1 MKRAWLLFGA
11 LAALSGCGTQFTDP
25 ILDERVPKPTC
36 PLENVVELD
45 GTAFASAA
53 RLIQDDFSIE
63 AWIHASSSPTGGG
76 FAEGSAVVFADV
88 ETVQTDDFAAG
99 LLNDKFVMSV
109 GGPDTAAT
117 STSDVVTGKWVH
129 IAATRTKANGIVL
142 VYVNGVLEGS
152 AVGNAHT
159 LAEAPTVSIAGRTG
173 RNFFSG
179 LMAEVR
185 LWHTVRSQREIVD
198 NMHHR
203 LSGSEEGLVTYYP
216 FDETSGT
223 TAFDSSASGNDA
235 VFSGP
240 VGWVKSDL
248 PFCDP

>member
-1 MKRAWLLFGA
+1 MKGAWPLLGA
-11 LAALSGCGTQFTDP
+11 LVSLSGCGTQFTDP
-25 ILDERVPKPTC
+25 ILDEREPGPMC

-45 GTAFASAA
+45 GTAFGSAA

-63 AWIHASSSPTGGG
+63 AWIDTPTSPRGAG
-76 FAEGSAVVFADV
+76 FGEGSAIVFADV

-99 LLNDKFVMSV
+99 ILNDKFVMSV

-117 STSDVVTGKWVH
+117 SVSDVATNEWVH
-129 IAATRTKANGIVL
+129 VAATRTRANGIVL
-142 VYVNGVLEGS
+142 VYVNGVLEGTT
-152 AVGNAHT
+152 VGNNHT
-159 LAEAPTVSIAGRTG
+159 LTGAANISIAGRTG

-185 LWHTVRSQREIVD
+185 LWRTVRSQSEIVD

-203 LSGSEEGLVTYYP
+203 LAGTEDGLVGYYRL
-216 FDETSGT
+216 DESSGT
-223 TAFDSSASGNDA
+223 TASDSSSSVNDA
-235 VFSGP
+235 AFSGP

-248 PFCDP
+248 PMCDL

>member
-1 MKRAWLLFGA
+1 MRRALTLLIALTGA
-11 LAALSGCGTQFTDP
+11 TGCGTQFTDP
-25 ILDERVPKPTC
+25 ILDEREPVPTC
-36 PLENVVELD
+36 PLEGVVELD

-63 AWIHASSSPTGGG
+63 AWIKTTSSPRGTGFG
-76 FAEGSAVVFADV
+76 EGSALVFSDV
-88 ETVQTDDFAAG
+88 ETIQTDDFAAG
-99 LLNDKFVMSV
+99 LLNDRFVMSV

-117 STSDVVTGKWVH
+117 STSAVTRGEWVH
-129 IAATRTKANGIVL
+129 LAATRARANGVVL
-142 VYVNGVLEGS
+142 LYVNGVLEGS
-152 AVGNAHT
+152 AVGNTHT

-185 LWHTVRSQREIVD
+185 LWRGVRTQTEVVD

-203 LSGSEEGLVTYYP
+203 LTGAEDGLVGYYR
-216 FDETSGT
+216 FDESAGT
-223 TAFDSSASGNDA
+223 TAHDGSPSANDA

-240 VGWVKSDL
+240 VAWTKSDL
-248 PFCDP
+248 PLCDL